1 MTKVNINSKP
11 SNKYSRIP
19 THSFLSRNI
28 MRQLMATIIRYDIYS
43 NTIIRQS
50 KHTNNGF
57 RLIIQYKA
65 ISFTKQ
71 FCFITHCIME
81 KEIIQILIST
91 SKRMAS

>member
-11 SNKYSRIP
+11 FNKYSRIP

-28 MRQLMATIIRYDIYS
+28 MRQLTATIIRYDIYS

-57 RLIIQYKA
+57 RLIIQHKA

-81 KEIIQILIST
+81 KEII
-91 SKRMAS
+91 